1 MSASLF
7 TRLAQRF
14 PTDLDRPLI
23 ERPDGRMVTWRDLD
37 QQTARYARLLSGLGL
52 EPGDRVAVRAEKS
65 PEALMLYLAT
75 LRAGLVYLPMNTAYR
90 QEEVNYLIGNA
101 EPRAIICD
109 PALESEAAE
118 IGARHGNPHVLTLDP
133 EGGGSFADEAAGLSP
148 DFPTVPRGADALAS
162 IIYTSGTTGRPKGA
176 MLTHSNLV
184 ANALALVDSWGF
196 TDEDVLLHALPLF
209 HVHGLFVA
217 SHCVLFSGARMVF
230 LPRFEAA
237 EITARLPGCS
247 VLMGVPTFYTRLL
260 AHAPFGPAAC
270 AGIRLFVSGSA
281 PLLPETFAAFR
292 ERTGHT
298 ILERYGM
305 TETGMITSN
314 PLDGERRPGTVG
326 FPLPRVAVRVAGSD
340 DLPVSRGDGG
350 GVQVKGDNVFAG
362 YWRLPEKTAEEFTED
377 GWFRT
382 GDIGRID
389 ADGYLHLVGRAK
401 DLIITG
407 GYNVYPIE
415 VEQLI
420 DEMDGVGE
428 SAVIGLPDPDFGET
442 VTAVVTRRGDG
453 DGEGKT
459 PDAEAVIANLRQH
472 LANYKVPKRVI
483 FVEELPRNTMGKV
496 QKALLRETYGRRDG
510 EQSA

>member
-1 MSASLF
+1 MSQSLYSQIE
-7 TRLAQRF
+7 RGF
-14 PTDLDRPLI
+14 PADRDRPVI
-23 ERPDGRMVTWRDLD
+23 ERADGRLVTWREMAD
-37 QQTARYARLLSGLGL
+37 QTARFARLLAGLGL

-90 QEEVNYLIGNA
+90 REEVDFLVGNA

-109 PALESEAAE
+109 PALEAEAAD
-118 IGARHGNPHVLTLDP
+118 IGARHGSPYVLSLDA
-133 EGGGSFADEAAGLSP
+133 EGGGSFRDEAEGLSP
-148 DFPTVPRGADALAS
+148 DFMTVPRNEDALAA

-176 MLTHSNLV
+176 MLTHRNLV
-184 ANALALVDSWGF
+184 ANARDLVDIWGF
-196 TDEDVLLHALPLF
+196 TADDVLLHALPLF

-237 EITARLPGCS
+237 EIIARLPRCS

-260 AHAPFGPAAC
+260 ADPAFGPAVC
-270 AGIRLFVSGSA
+270 ADMRLFVSGSA
-281 PLLPETFAAFR
+281 PLLPETFVAFQ

-314 PLDGERRPGTVG
+314 PLTGERRAGTVG
-326 FPLPRVAVRVAGSD
+326 IPLPGVTVRVAGSD
-340 DLPVSRGDGG
+340 DLALPRGEVG
-350 GVQVKGDNVFAG
+350 GVQVHGDNVFTG

-389 ADGYLHLVGRAK
+389 DDGYLHLVGRAK

-415 VEQLI
+415 VEQAI
-420 DEMDGVGE
+420 DEMAGVGE
-428 SAVIGLPDPDFGET
+428 SAVIGLPDPDFGEA

-453 DGEGKT
+453 EEEA
-459 PDAEAVIANLRQH
+459 PDAEAVIAHLRQH
-472 LANYKVPKRVI
+472 LANYKVPKTVI

-496 QKALLRETYGRRDG
+496 QKALLRDTYGRRGGKADG
-510 EQSA
+510 